1 MFCFQML
8 LNKIIQYSNYGI
20 INYFIPYLFLFWRDD
35 EPLLWSSTPLLYWVL
50 LFSSTLLRT
59 EDERIWSSPLIKEH
73 PVPSPTTSFVSSFG
87 GILVLW
93 LLLISFSLC
102 LFTNQQLL
110 TICGIGLCHLLT
122 AMQYDIR
129 LHDFVIWLS
138 YCVFIILRYP
148 PCNKSTLWPLEMI
161 SCR

>member
-1 MFCFQML
+1 ML
-8 LNKIIQYSNYGI
+8 SPLKPFDAIWFMSLVPFSLKFWYSSLDWKFKVYRWKLFWKTINLIQYSNYGI

-35 EPLLWSSTPLLYWVL
+35 EPLLWSSTPLLYCVL

-59 EDERIWSSPLIKEH
+59 EDERIWSSPFIKEH

-93 LLLISFSLC
+93 LLLIGFWVC

-110 TICGIGLCHLLT
+110 KDWRNRFISSYYSS
-122 AMQYDIR
+122 A
-129 LHDFVIWLS
+129 IW
-138 YCVFIILRYP
+138 C
-148 PCNKSTLWPLEMI
+148 
-161 SCR
+161 